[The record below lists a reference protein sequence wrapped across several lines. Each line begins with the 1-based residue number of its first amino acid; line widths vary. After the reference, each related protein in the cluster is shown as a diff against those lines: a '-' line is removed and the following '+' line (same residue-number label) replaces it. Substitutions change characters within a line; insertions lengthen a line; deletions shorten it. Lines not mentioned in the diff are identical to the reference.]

1 MLTNA
6 VTRHWQL
13 PWPVACAGFGS
24 IAKRRWLVL
33 SMERKVGKPPP
44 SQMKSMGSVIHW
56 LIQIVALVIIVGPQV
71 SSGSTKA
78 SSTSILFPKLR
89 CISAFLRLGFDIN
102 SFDKYPTYFRSDSI
116 VQLAQAGEYQ
126 GPKAIEEYLKFAF
139 PGYSPYLLNISSPV
153 ARRNRKSR
161 VLGYRNGQ
169 CEFLHIVKPVAPLNV
184 SNTENVQPFNYVT
197 MIKLFLDFEK
207 GYVSRMNVFFT
218 PDFLRIVFNV
228 ALNSPNTR
236 RFLCKEVMSG
246 TCARLLNET
255 NTAGSQCEA
264 TQQALPT
271 TEGQLRYFDGN
282 SSGCRALHGVLALDD
297 PTEHCPHLSFVPIT
311 DPLGRIKCQASKRTL
326 PTDLF
331 SESDLQD
338 FRTFARRR
346 GIDPE
351 IGHDCAL

>member
-1 MLTNA
+1 MKSTHGS
-6 VTRHWQL
+6 VT
-13 PWPVACAGFGS
+13 
-24 IAKRRWLVL
+24 RWLV
-33 SMERKVGKPPP
+33 
-44 SQMKSMGSVIHW
+44 
-56 LIQIVALVIIVGPQV
+56 QIVAALVVIAGPV
-71 SSGSTKA
+71 SSSTKA
-78 SSTSILFPKLR
+78 SSTGILFPKLR
-89 CISAFLRLGFDIN
+89 CLLAFQRLGFAIDN
-102 SFDKYPTYFRSDSI
+102 FDQYPTYFRSDSV

-139 PGYSPYLLNISSPV
+139 PGYSPYLLNISSSV
-153 ARRNRKSR
+153 ARRNSKYK

-169 CEFLHIVKPVAPLNV
+169 CEFLSIVKPVAPLNV

-236 RFLCKEVMSG
+236 RFLCKEVMAG

-255 NTAGSQCEA
+255 NTAGNQCEA

-271 TEGQLRYFDGN
+271 TEGELRYFDGN
-282 SSGCRALHGVLALDD
+282 SSGCRALHGVLALND
-297 PTEHCPHLSFVPIT
+297 PTEHCPHLSFIPIT
-311 DPLGRIKCQASKRTL
+311 DPLGRIKCQVSTRTL

-331 SESDLQD
+331 SESDFKD
-338 FRTFARRR
+338 FRTFARRQ

-351 IGHDCAL
+351 IGHDCQL

>member
-1 MLTNA
+1 MKSMHGS
-6 VTRHWQL
+6 VT
-13 PWPVACAGFGS
+13 
-24 IAKRRWLVL
+24 RWLV
-33 SMERKVGKPPP
+33 
-44 SQMKSMGSVIHW
+44 
-56 LIQIVALVIIVGPQV
+56 QIVAALVVIAEAV
-71 SSGSTKA
+71 SSSTKA
-78 SSTSILFPKLR
+78 SSTGILFPKLR
-89 CISAFLRLGFDIN
+89 CLLAFQRLGFAIDN
-102 SFDKYPTYFRSDSI
+102 FDQYPTYFRSDSV

-139 PGYSPYLLNISSPV
+139 PGYSPYLLNISSSV
-153 ARRNRKSR
+153 ARRNSKYK

-169 CEFLHIVKPVAPLNV
+169 CEFLSIVKPVAPLNV

-236 RFLCKEVMSG
+236 RFLCKEVMAG

-255 NTAGSQCEA
+255 NTAGNLCEA

-271 TEGQLRYFDGN
+271 TEGELRYFDGN
-282 SSGCRALHGVLALDD
+282 SSGCRALHGVLALND
-297 PTEHCPHLSFVPIT
+297 PTEHCPHLSFIPIT
-311 DPLGRIKCQASKRTL
+311 DPLGRIKCQVSTRTL

-331 SESDLQD
+331 SESDLKD
-338 FRTFARRR
+338 FRTFARRQ

-351 IGHDCAL
+351 IGHDCQL